1 MTITIPGAMAAGCLA
16 ALLAANASA
25 AGREGKAIVEETCA
39 TCHASGREG
48 APRIG
53 DERAWGARAAR
64 GLSALTRSA
73 LEGVR
78 KMPPHGGKLAL
89 DDAELRRAIVY
100 MVNRSGGN
108 WAEPLDSAHAARERT
123 GQEIVAAQCVRC
135 HGTGVGGAPRLGD
148 RDAWKERARRGFD
161 SLVRSAIHGHG
172 AMPARGGL
180 ADLTDPEMRS
190 AVSLMVTS
198 GLKGE
203 VPGK

>member
-1 MTITIPGAMAAGCLA
+1 MRTITFRAAVAAGCLA
-16 ALLAANASA
+16 LFAADMAAAAREASA
-25 AGREGKAIVEETCA
+25 IVGETCA
-39 TCHASGREG
+39 GCHVSGRDG

-53 DERAWGARAAR
+53 DERAWSPRAAR
-64 GLSALTRSA
+64 GLSALTKSA

-78 KMPPHGGKLAL
+78 KMPPLGGKLAL
-89 DDAELRRAIVY
+89 EDAELRRAIVY
-100 MVNRSGGN
+100 MVNRSGGS
-108 WAEPLDSAHAARERT
+108 WAEPLDPARPARERT
-123 GQEIVAAQCVRC
+123 GAQIVAGQCARC

-161 SLVRSAIHGHG
+161 TLVRSAIHGHG
-172 AMPARGGL
+172 AMPARGGV

-190 AVSLMVTS
+190 AVSSMVTS